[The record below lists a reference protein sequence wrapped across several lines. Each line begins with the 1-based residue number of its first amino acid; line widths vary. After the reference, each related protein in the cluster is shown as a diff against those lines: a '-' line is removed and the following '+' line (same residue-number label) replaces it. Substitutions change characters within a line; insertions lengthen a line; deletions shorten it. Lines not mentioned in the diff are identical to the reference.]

1 MAYTPTV
8 WKNGEAPAINAE
20 NLNKIEQG
28 IVGAQQ
34 TADEAKQAVNNV
46 IYDETL
52 EKESG
57 DYFYA
62 DFSNIDFTQ
71 YKNLKLFV
79 LAAPIPESETGSIR
93 FHYEKNNAV
102 QNDKAPGSL
111 LYNGA
116 ITKASASRFDIYSKQ
131 EIDMQYVKIIFGN
144 QTHIGISAFT
154 RSDCFIFGDIL
165 FGTGYSGTGPNFW
178 GISLSYGASYSGTV
192 RVTITG
198 DKIS

>member
-1 MAYTPTV
+1 MAYTPTI
-8 WKNGEAPAINAE
+8 WKDGQAPALNAE

-28 IVGAQQ
+28 IAGAQQ

-57 DYFYA
+57 NYFYA
-62 DFSNIDFTQ
+62 DFSSIDFTQ

-79 LAAPIPESETGSIR
+79 SATPIPNSEVGDIR
-93 FHYEKNNAV
+93 FHYEKNNV
-102 QNDKAPGSL
+102 VGSNVAL
-111 LYNGA
+111 GSGLNNGV
-116 ITKASASRFDIYSKQ
+116 ITKAHVNSFGIYSKQ

-144 QTHIGISAFT
+144 QTHIGVSAFT
-154 RSDCFIFGDIL
+154 RSDGFIFGDVL

>member
-8 WKNGEAPAINAE
+8 WKDGQAPALNAE
-20 NLNKIEQG
+20 NLNKMEQG
-28 IVGAQQ
+28 IAGAQQ
-34 TADEAKQAVNNV
+34 TAEEAKKAVNNV

-71 YKNLKLFV
+71 YRNLKLFV
-79 LAAPIPESETGSIR
+79 LTSIPDVDTGEIR
-93 FHYEKNNAV
+93 FLYEKNSAV
-102 QNDKAPGSL
+102 QDGLALGSQIT
-111 LYNGA
+111 NGT
-116 ITKASASRFDIYSKQ
+116 ISKHYVNRFNIYFKQ
-131 EIDMQYVKIIFGN
+131 AIDMQYAKTTFGN
-144 QTHIGISAFT
+144 QTHVGISAFS
-154 RSDCFIFGDIL
+154 RDYFL
-165 FGTGYSGTGPNFW
+165 FGELIFATGYSGTGPNFW